1 MIDKEYKLP
10 DGQTIIVGRERF
22 EAPEILMNP
31 SLIDDE
37 SEDCATMI
45 YNATIKNRNQY
56 ENVTS

>member
-1 MIDKEYKLP
+1 MIDNEYKLP

-45 YNATIKNRNQY
+45 YNAICGCPLDI
-56 ENVTS
+56 